1 MITLSTHAP
10 DGIIPKACENME
22 YNFQG
27 NSVRM
32 LRAVKCTDMLV
43 GNFIKKIRSS
53 EFAKNTLI
61 VIQNDHVVPYIQS
74 SKETYDALIH
84 SSKGGGMLFMMIDDD
99 FEGVKIINSMG
110 SSLDTFVTVLGYLGI
125 TNELNLGRSVI
136 GSKSLYGSDM
146 RIYSKAAALL
156 RHLKY
161 DEIKQRRSQ

>member
-1 MITLSTHAP
+1 
-10 DGIIPKACENME
+10 ME

-53 EFAKNTLI
+53 EFAKDTLI

-99 FEGVKIINSMG
+99 FEGVK
-110 SSLDTFVTVLGYLGI
+110 L
-125 TNELNLGRSVI
+125 
-136 GSKSLYGSDM
+136 
-146 RIYSKAAALL
+146 
-156 RHLKY
+156 
-161 DEIKQRRSQ
+161 